1 MIGLQLYTA
10 DLHFDVRSV
19 LKLIKRASTIAYG
32 KVCNTFFRSWKK
44 EWLLEQMHLKETEVN
59 YESARVVGS
68 NCSKDDIFDDRYP
81 KECYASQ
88 VPVEFEGYLLSA
100 PVGYDMILTK
110 QYGDY
115 MTPPPTSKQIA
126 HHGNKV
132 YAKITE
138 EH

>member
-1 MIGLQLYTA
+1 
-10 DLHFDVRSV
+10 
-19 LKLIKRASTIAYG
+19 
-32 KVCNTFFRSWKK
+32 
-44 EWLLEQMHLKETEVN
+44 MHLKETEVN

-115 MTPPPTSKQIA
+115 MTPPPTSKQIT